1 MSINERLS
9 ELRKLMEEKNIDLYI
24 VNTSDPHQSE
34 YVADRFK
41 SRVWIT
47 GFTGSAGTAVITK
60 EKALLWTDGRYF
72 VQAEEELKGSEFQ
85 MMKMG
90 IIGVPTYTE
99 WIRDNIEEGQSVGFD
114 GETFA
119 QSSFESL
126 EGKFLGMNINFVT
139 DFDLIGEIW
148 TDRPEM
154 PKTPAFIHELE
165 YTGRTAREK
174 IEEVR
179 QAMIEEDLDY
189 FLLGSLDDIAW
200 LYNIRSRDV
209 KNNPVVISYG
219 LVSRDRAI
227 LFVDQEKIN
236 KDVETY
242 LTDNG
247 VDLKPYEDI
256 LECVSKLDD
265 DKRLYL
271 EKDRI
276 NRLVYSHINEN
287 LIVLDGINITTSL
300 KAIKN
305 PTEIENQ
312 RKAYLK
318 DGVALT
324 KFLYWLDENIPNGSV
339 SELSAE
345 ESLFAFRQDQEGFIE
360 NSFDPISAYG
370 SNGAMMHYKADE
382 NSNRKIENK
391 GLYLI
396 DSGGQY
402 YEGTTDV
409 TRTIAAGPLTE
420 EEIRDFTLVLKGHIG
435 LSDAKFLYG
444 TTGHALD
451 VLARQPLWKHGIDY
465 KCGTGHGIGFL
476 LNVHEG
482 PHRIATAPSSVI
494 LEEGMITSN
503 EPGVYRAGK
512 HGIRIEN
519 VLVVKEEVET
529 DSGLFMA
536 FENLSFVP
544 IDLRAI
550 DKNLLIEDEIKWL
563 NDYHRETYL
572 KLEKYMTDDE
582 RKWLKERTKE
592 I

>member
-1 MSINERLS
+1 MNINERLS
-9 ELRKLMEEKNIDLYI
+9 KLRKLMEEKDIDLYI

-60 EKALLWTDGRYF
+60 DKALLWTDGRYF

-119 QSSFESL
+119 QSSFEL
-126 EGKFLGMNINFVT
+126 LQAKFLGMNINFVA

-154 PKTPAFIHELE
+154 PKTQAFIHEVE

-227 LFVDQEKIN
+227 LFVDQEKIS
-236 KDVETY
+236 KDVEAY

-247 VDLKPYEDI
+247 VDLNPYEDI

-345 ESLFAFRQDQEGFIE
+345 ESLFAFRQAQEGFIE

-382 NSNRKIENK
+382 DSNRKIENK

-451 VLARQPLWKHGIDY
+451 ILARQPLWKHGIDY

>member
-60 EKALLWTDGRYF
+60 DKALLWTDGRYF

-119 QSSFESL
+119 QSSFELL

-148 TDRPEM
+148 IDRPEM
-154 PKTPAFIHELE
+154 PKTQAFIHELE

-179 QAMIEEDLDY
+179 QAMVEEDLDY

-236 KDVETY
+236 KDVEAY

-247 VDLKPYEDI
+247 VDIQAYDGI
-256 LECVSKLDD
+256 LEYLSKLEGV
-265 DKRLYL
+265 KRLYL